1 MRLTEICSSLVTI
14 RISELEIGGHRSFTA
29 YLLQYSNVRCGGNN
43 NKTFLQTAMF
53 LWPRTHSPSNHLYN
67 CWNCWKSSMI
77 QRHER
82 PQVANSGDYYRKK
95 KSESLVSKS
104 IVKEAIVEATN
115 HPQARLLHH
124 PAHTDLISMWLSRR
138 DGQSAVVWFLI

>member
-1 MRLTEICSSLVTI
+1 MRLTETCSSLVTI
-14 RISELEIGGHRSFTA
+14 RISELEIGGHSGHS
-29 YLLQYSNVRCGGNN
+29 QHIYSNTPMLGVVVITTRPSCKRPCFCDPEPTHHLTTCITVETAGNRPWS
-43 NKTFLQTAMF
+43 KGMKDHKWQTQA
-53 LWPRTHSPSNHLYN
+53 T
-67 CWNCWKSSMI
+67 I
-77 QRHER
+77 TE
-82 PQVANSGDYYRKK
+82 KK
-95 KSESLVSKS
+95 CESLVSKS